1 MAEFQRALAK
11 VQGDL
16 KGLGQRMT
24 AVGRTMTTRLTL
36 PLAGLAT
43 GAIMA
48 GSKFEA
54 SMSGVKAVTGATAEE
69 MAKMTAQARELG
81 ERTEWSASQ
90 AGEGMKFLGMAGFE
104 ASEVLQ
110 AMPGL
115 LDLATAGQ
123 LDLARASDIASNV
136 LSGFGF
142 EAGKIVRVGD
152 VLAKTASS
160 ANTNIEQLGEA
171 MSYVAPIASG
181 LGVSLEETAG
191 AIGILSNQGIQ
202 ASRAGTGLMQVL
214 NQLSA
219 PTDQARTK
227 LEAFGLTADQ
237 VNPEVHGL
245 ATVLQRFRDAGLGAS
260 DVMDMFGARA
270 GTALIALLQAGKGSL
285 EEFTES
291 LQGAGGSAQE
301 MADIMRDNVRG
312 RFKELQSAVE
322 SASIAFFEVMAPAV
336 EKVTEVLTQFARWL
350 ANLTPEAKKTFLT
363 IATLLGV
370 GGPVMLALGV
380 FMTAISALVSP
391 AGLVIAGLVALGL
404 AWVNWGDQIKA
415 VFAGVVDAVRGFI
428 DRIIEFRDR
437 ITGVLDSIREKTVGV
452 FTSMMD
458 RAKGVVER
466 GTGAIAGIW
475 QKLSDTLVGHSI
487 VPDMM
492 DMINDVIDQ
501 GSTSVE
507 IRVEEMAQ
515 KVAQSVEAVL
525 SGIGGLAEASGSGF
539 GSWYWDNIA
548 ESARISAQAINEVTS
563 ATAETSFAF
572 NDLATRSDMWAQSL
586 ADGLAQAIVQGR
598 DLLDVLKN
606 IAMQLA
612 QKALSRFIGGFLGI
626 PLFHSGGV
634 VGSDAPSGIRKFHSG
649 GIIGANEVPAILK
662 KGEGVFTPEQM
673 KAMGGDE
680 VHVTMNVNAVDAQ
693 SFIQLA
699 RTNKGVFESL
709 IIENLMRDGA
719 IRKAIKGVT

>member
-152 VLAKTASS
+152 VLAKTAAS

-336 EKVTEVLTQFARWL
+336 EKVTEVLTQFVRWL

-404 AWVNWGDQIKA
+404 AWVKWGEDIKA
-415 VFAGVVDAVRGFI
+415 VFASVVNAVRGFV
-428 DRIIEFRDR
+428 DRIVEFRDR
-437 ITGVLDSIREKTVGV
+437 ITGVLDTIREKTVGV
-452 FTSMMD
+452 FTSTMD
-458 RAKGVVER
+458 RARGVVES

-501 GSTSVE
+501 GSTTAE

-515 KVAQSVEAVL
+515 RIARSVESVL
-525 SGIGGLAEASGSGF
+525 ASISSVADSGGF
-539 GSWYWDNIA
+539 GAWYWDNVA
-548 ESARISAQAINEVTS
+548 ESARISAQAIDEVTS
-563 ATAETSFAF
+563 ATAETTSAF
-572 NDLATRSDMWAQSL
+572 SDLATRSDMWAQSL

-626 PLFHSGGV
+626 PLFHTGGV
-634 VGSDAPSGIRKFHSG
+634 VGSDRPSGIRKFHTG

-673 KAMGGDE
+673 KAMGGDQ

-699 RTNKGVFESL
+699 RTNKGVFES
-709 IIENLMRDGA
+709 IVIENLMRDGA